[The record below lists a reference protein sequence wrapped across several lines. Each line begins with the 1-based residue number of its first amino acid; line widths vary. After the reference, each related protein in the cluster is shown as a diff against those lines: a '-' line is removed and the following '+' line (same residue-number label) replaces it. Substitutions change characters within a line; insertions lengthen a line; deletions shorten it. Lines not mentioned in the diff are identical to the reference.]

1 MSNICSVDIETHEIE
16 IFIYQHNKTPARKR
30 NITHKAKNKTRKAKK
45 YCLLN
50 KCEFFLLSDQFVK
63 KIV

>member
-1 MSNICSVDIETHEIE
+1 MSNISSVDIETHEIE

-30 NITHKAKNKTRKAKK
+30 NITHKAKNKTREAKK

-50 KCEFFLLSDQFVK
+50 KCEFFYFVERS
-63 KIV
+63 IC